1 MDADCKFIEKP
12 DTLSAIE
19 ERIKEQAPTTSPG
32 ASPLSASSPPE
43 KVADEVAAQG
53 KAAVTVPTKAS
64 LTEARDFQVLDGVH
78 VSQLPSPDANEGGGS
93 GDAETQAV
101 PAYRE
106 TTTSDASASARYE
119 GQEENELGKQ
129 QSAGDIAADMTDGGR
144 SYERLS
150 NAESSAAEPIT
161 VARAASAGRVYTIQ
175 KMMRYAVKSQRP
187 FHARVP
193 IEVSTQGAA
202 STQAVNVGSSEESL
216 PLAKPVLPSGSTSSI
231 QQHERK
237 RREGKHTS
245 EEDRVLEGDGRETPT
260 GDSSACA
267 VSGESGAK
275 RLSDLPQGS
284 AADAS
289 GAAQAPQGI
298 RKSRQPPVD
307 DPRPPPDGGDAPP
320 SGDARG
326 GPLLNAK
333 RKLGRPLRAPG
344 ATPMQ
349 YVTQPDGSQRRQEAH
364 PAWAAHA
371 QCEKRKEESCD
382 ASVKGSPSR
391 LHEELTDVDGGLA
404 AFSMG
409 DIRLA
414 EKAVEGGMTL
424 EGYFRSVKD
433 TKPNLKQTS
442 SDPSATGTPGSLPA
456 EREQQHAAGYGDAV
470 QSLWGPQGPPV
481 SPQATVGLGGV
492 PLENDVEEEFS
503 ILEETDFALGCESR
517 GRGAHG
523 SVGHQDSA
531 SAREKAAASVAAAQA
546 AAAALSSPGAASV
559 AAWFTAMLA
568 GSPERV
574 VSPAR
579 DRCANESSGN
589 ATCTRSQSSSHQ
601 NTGSCGSHS
610 PKTAGNQRQEV
621 CRRQQQPKVPQRG
634 NYPILRH
641 SEEQQTFQAQQHAP
655 MNQSQPRDQLH
666 KDQLCS
672 MHQQRLHQQQAI
684 RQHRGQPLDA
694 AQGRQAGR
702 QLLSLIGVVPAS
714 DNGVDRH
721 VPSSHGCLPIIR
733 EEPPGKRNPQAQPS
747 LHASGG
753 QTPTM
758 PVGDASAPMLH
769 HQMGLKR
776 PPSVLSVGH
785 LNLVPNAHTHPVAR
799 AASGERSLL
808 KLLHAR
814 GGPVV
819 APGHGRIDVGR

>member
-1 MDADCKFIEKP
+1 
-12 DTLSAIE
+12 
-19 ERIKEQAPTTSPG
+19 
-32 ASPLSASSPPE
+32 
-43 KVADEVAAQG
+43 
-53 KAAVTVPTKAS
+53 
-64 LTEARDFQVLDGVH
+64 
-78 VSQLPSPDANEGGGS
+78 
-93 GDAETQAV
+93 
-101 PAYRE
+101 
-106 TTTSDASASARYE
+106 
-119 GQEENELGKQ
+119 
-129 QSAGDIAADMTDGGR
+129 
-144 SYERLS
+144 
-150 NAESSAAEPIT
+150 
-161 VARAASAGRVYTIQ
+161 
-175 KMMRYAVKSQRP
+175 
-187 FHARVP
+187 
-193 IEVSTQGAA
+193 
-202 STQAVNVGSSEESL
+202 
-216 PLAKPVLPSGSTSSI
+216 
-231 QQHERK
+231 
-237 RREGKHTS
+237 
-245 EEDRVLEGDGRETPT
+245 
-260 GDSSACA
+260 
-267 VSGESGAK
+267 
-275 RLSDLPQGS
+275 
-284 AADAS
+284 
-289 GAAQAPQGI
+289 
-298 RKSRQPPVD
+298 
-307 DPRPPPDGGDAPP
+307 
-320 SGDARG
+320 
-326 GPLLNAK
+326 
-333 RKLGRPLRAPG
+333 
-344 ATPMQ
+344 
-349 YVTQPDGSQRRQEAH
+349 
-364 PAWAAHA
+364 
-371 QCEKRKEESCD
+371 
-382 ASVKGSPSR
+382 
-391 LHEELTDVDGGLA
+391 
-404 AFSMG
+404 MG

-733 EEPPGKRNPQAQPS
+733 EEPPGKVIPRSGIDLERQLMQQQRHLQQLHSVEQRNPQCFCA
-747 LHASGG
+747 LYAEFR
-753 QTPTM
+753 PTM

-819 APGHGRIDVGR
+819 APGEPSPAWSSGQ